1 MAKIGMCIF
10 CKALLNDEE
19 ENCPKCGNV
28 GSFQDIEAQ
37 AKPILASGSPTEEI
51 LAELKKMT
59 GMTLKQAEEYMG
71 MVSEAK

>member
-10 CKALLNDEE
+10 CKALLESED
-19 ENCPKCGNV
+19 ENCPKCGSA

-37 AKPILASGSPTEEI
+37 AKPILTSGNPTEQM

-59 GMTLKQAEEYMG
+59 GMTLKQAEEYIG
-71 MVSEAK
+71 MVSQSE